1 MLISVHHLTKYN
13 QLKCIVD
20 DVQFTIEERDKI
32 GIVGVNGTGKS
43 TLLKIIAGI
52 EDYQGEIIRKKN
64 MTLSYLPQ
72 NNDFIKENRVIEEV
86 YRYIDKNTPD
96 YEIKAMLT
104 KFDIF
109 NFDQKI
115 GELSGGQLKRIALS
129 IALLKPCDLLLL
141 DEPTNH
147 LDSNMIEY
155 LEKYLIKRNKALLMV
170 THDRFFLERIVNR
183 IVEIDRSQ
191 LYSYNANFSS
201 FLEQKEKRE
210 EEMLSAQRKRKLFL
224 KKELEWVR
232 AGVQARTT
240 KSKDRLQRFEQL
252 SSIQNI
258 ETVNNVEMIKV
269 SSRIGKKTIELHN
282 ISMKYNDY
290 LFKNFS
296 YQFKP
301 HDRIGILGHN
311 GCGKSTLLNV
321 IAKIITP
328 TLGEVVYGDTIKVGY
343 FKQGVED
350 LDVNQRVIDYIK
362 ESNQYLIT
370 DEGQLSA
377 KQMCEKFLFDS
388 NMQYTPIGKLSGGEK
403 RRLYLLKI
411 LMKAP
416 NVLLLDEPTN
426 DLDITTLAILE
437 DFLDYFNGII
447 ITVSHDRYFLD
458 RVCDGLFIF
467 NNHQIEYR
475 IGGYSEYI
483 EMEKNQMKTQP
494 QKTKTVHK
502 RKAKKL
508 SYNEMKELEKLEL
521 EIPELENQIKE
532 IEDKMN
538 DVDFSKMQ
546 ELIQQRDEINNQLEE
561 DNERYMVLL
570 EKQEELKS
578 EM

>member
-388 NMQYTPIGKLSGGEK
+388 NMQYTPIDKLSGGEK

-546 ELIQQRDEINNQLEE
+546 ELIQQRDEINSQLEE